1 MGLTPPVGILYR
13 KHETPFPLKSLDHRN
28 SCIPEF
34 KIANH
39 NLQRGTLPVLQ
50 RGKTI
55 QFHVPVTPFLREGI
69 SSVTVL
75 TTSS

>member
-39 NLQRGTLPVLQ
+39 NLQRHHLAIRGTLPVLQ
-50 RGKTI
+50 RGN
-55 QFHVPVTPFLREGI
+55 
-69 SSVTVL
+69 TV
-75 TTSS
+75 SRARDPIPPGGHK